1 MIEEAKRRS
10 LEEIKN
16 LLPQQDRRESVE
28 IRRERTVTD
37 SEKELN
43 VDIAEREAMRKARL
57 SRFQK

>member
-57 SRFQK
+57 ARFQK